1 MTSDGKPVA
10 VVTGGSR
17 GIGRGIAERLA
28 QDGYNL
34 LLVASNSEHLDA
46 AKAAIEAGS
55 KSKVET
61 FATDLRK
68 EGSGVA
74 VLEAL
79 MQSFGRADVLVNCAG
94 ATKGGRFLEQ
104 DEAIWQDGF
113 ALKFFGAVRVCR
125 ALWPELV
132 KAHGTVVNIVGGFAR
147 KPSADFM
154 IGGAVNA
161 ALANFSKALAEQ
173 GIRDDVNVNAIH
185 PGVTRSERMN
195 EIIATR
201 SRLEGVSEDEI
212 RENLAREEGV
222 RRVGEPKDVAA
233 LVAFLCR
240 PEARHIQGTAIAI
253 DGGTNRCVY

>member
-1 MTSDGKPVA
+1 

-28 QDGYNL
+28 KEGYDL
-34 LLVASNSEHLDA
+34 LLVASNQEHLDA
-46 AKAAIEAGS
+46 AREAIETDSQA
-55 KSKVET
+55 KVGT
-61 FATDLRK
+61 YAADLRK
-68 EGSGVA
+68 EGSGEA
-74 VLEAL
+74 VLNAV
-79 MQSFGRADVLVNCAG
+79 MQEHGRVDVLVNCAG
-94 ATKGGRFLEQ
+94 ATKGGRFPDQ
-104 DEAIWQDGF
+104 DEEIWQDGF

-132 KAHGTVVNIVGGFAR
+132 RARGTVVNIVGGFAR

-185 PGVTRSERMN
+185 PGVTRSERMS
-195 EIIATR
+195 EIITTR

-212 RENLAREEGV
+212 RENLAKNEGV
-222 RRVGEPKDVAA
+222 RRIGEPEDVAA